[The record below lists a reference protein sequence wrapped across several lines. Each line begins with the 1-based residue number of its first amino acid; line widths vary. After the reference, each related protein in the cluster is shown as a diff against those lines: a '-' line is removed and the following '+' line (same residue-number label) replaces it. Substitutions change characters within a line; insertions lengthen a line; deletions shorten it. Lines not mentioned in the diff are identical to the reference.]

1 MRHAFG
7 SSLKPPVAV
16 WRSAEAAGS
25 MAAVPHCLFAALPEI
40 EAGGAVSFTLS
51 NLHCGGGR
59 LYCGFAP
66 RNPGVAR
73 FVSERERYK
82 QTPAMVDE
90 YIDSLGIRPAEQ
102 PCLNMARIDRIGSFD
117 GIDGVFFLAEPD
129 ALSGLCAWAF
139 FDNNSPDAVACLFG
153 SGCSSL
159 ITNIVGENER
169 RGRRTFRPAHTWPP
183 ANSALPYP
191 CTASPRWP
199 ARCASAACGMRP
211 HGRACVSGRCDR
223 SARLHLQAP
232 PAWACLGRSL
242 AKPAVV
248 LLVNML
254 ENSLLRIAMPPVLAL
269 ETAPAAVWKRPF

>member
-1 MRHAFG
+1 MADLRHAFG

-40 EAGGAVSFTLS
+40 EAGGTVSFTLS

-102 PCLNMARIDRIGSFD
+102 PCLNMTRIDRIGSFD

-139 FDNNSPDAVACLFG
+139 FDNNSPDAVSCLFG

-169 RGRRTFRPAHTWPP
+169 RGRRTFI
-183 ANSALPYP
+183 
-191 CTASPRWP
+191 
-199 ARCASAACGMRP
+199 GM
-211 HGRACVSGRCDR
+211 VDI
-223 SARLHLQAP
+223 SARPYVAP
-232 PAWACLGRSL
+232 GELGFAIPMHRLAEMAATLRECCLWDAPAWSRLRERSL
-242 AKPAVV
+242 
-248 LLVNML
+248 
-254 ENSLLRIAMPPVLAL
+254 
-269 ETAPAAVWKRPF
+269 RP